1 MLALRFHLPGYLIPK
16 LKEKGKLYRFPSFS
30 FLVLKE
36 KEQKISKFSII
47 LSQKFDKKAV
57 VRNQTR
63 RNFFE
68 ALRELLPKIKPGYLV
83 VLLPR
88 KILKEKNLDQ
98 VQKAIEQ
105 AFVKIGIIK

>member
-1 MLALRFHLPGYLIPK
+1 MLASRFHLPGYLIPK
-16 LKEKGKLYRFPSFS
+16 LKARGKLYRFPNLSL
-30 FLVLKE
+30 LVLKE
-36 KEQKISKFSII
+36 KEQKISRFSII

-68 ALRELLPKIKPGYLV
+68 ALRGLLPKIEPGYLV

-98 VQKAIEQ
+98 TQEALEQ
-105 AFVKIGIIK
+105 ALVKIGIIK